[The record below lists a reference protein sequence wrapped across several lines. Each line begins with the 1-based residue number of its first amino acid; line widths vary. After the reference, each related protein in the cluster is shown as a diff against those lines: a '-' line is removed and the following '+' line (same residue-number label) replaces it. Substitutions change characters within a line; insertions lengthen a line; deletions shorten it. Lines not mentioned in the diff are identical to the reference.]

1 MHCYLQ
7 KVELISHWTEAGSQ
21 RIIQCKSRYN
31 YFQAVFW
38 VLGLTKPLTE
48 SFATIPLSETFGP
61 KTSYLQSAL
70 PRAPTSS
77 TFPVKPIRCVTAQ
90 AGTPKRIYPAPK
102 RWQPGAG
109 CPQKNSSYSTYS
121 GFLLWNCPREKEE
134 VQAGWTPS
142 GSPFQGYTPFACNTA
157 YVHKMWFYSR
167 EELQH
172 LALPSHHSN
181 FSSWRGWVPL
191 PV

>member
-48 SFATIPLSETFGP
+48 SLATIPLSETFGP

-109 CPQKNSSYSTYS
+109 CPQKKQLIFYLFWFSVMELSPGKRRGASRLNSQWFSFPRVYTFCMQYCICAQDVILQQGRTAAS
-121 GFLLWNCPREKEE
+121 G
-134 VQAGWTPS
+134 PS
-142 GSPFQGYTPFACNTA
+142 
-157 YVHKMWFYSR
+157 
-167 EELQH
+167 
-172 LALPSHHSN
+172 LPSQ
-181 FSSWRGWVPL
+181 
-191 PV
+191 